1 MGLFQKCTYLQQCY
15 DWANAHIQGTNLL
28 LKSLGLQKN
37 PRLHVKD
44 GSQWNF
50 LEHLSLDKMTIDLS
64 RLLNKVIYEMI
75 DVFMNNMVIFEPPH
89 Y

>member
-1 MGLFQKCTYLQQCY
+1 
-15 DWANAHIQGTNLL
+15 
-28 LKSLGLQKN
+28 
-37 PRLHVKD
+37 
-44 GSQWNF
+44 
-50 LEHLSLDKMTIDLS
+50 MTIDLS